1 MNSTNLTVEYPIYNM
16 ATQTRIIQLVSK
28 SNQEPVYVRTS
39 SDGVNCDGQVWQ
51 NHGVVIP
58 TVKQNGVDRIV
69 LTKVLEKVPDVA
81 QVVTTRTLNSFKTD
95 DLPTIVDNK
104 IKQISLS
111 VNSAGNTVNLNYNGK
126 LLNSVTIANS
136 SGSTGELIKSSEVP
150 NVDYY
155 QLQTESVLQ
164 QDTKPLSSKATMKI
178 IEQTV
183 GWTINEI
190 DSL

>member
-1 MNSTNLTVEYPIYNM
+1 M
-16 ATQTRIIQLVSK
+16 ATRIIQLVSK
-28 SNQEPVYVRTS
+28 VDKQPVYIRTS

-51 NHGVVIP
+51 SHGVTIP

-81 QVVTTRTLNSFKTD
+81 QSVVTRTLNSFKAE
-95 DLPTIVDNK
+95 DLPAIVDNK

-111 VNSAGNTVNLNYNGK
+111 VNSTGNTVNLNYNGE
-126 LLNSVTIANS
+126 LLNSVSISNS
-136 SGSTGELIKSSEVP
+136 SINNSELIHYSEVP
-150 NVDYY
+150 NADYY
-155 QLQTESVLQ
+155 QLQTEPVLQ